1 MYPDTLELQT
11 LTFPEC
17 SRPSVINVAFFLA
30 ALSEFAPQY
39 HVGEYQACWF
49 AHAALDG
56 FHAAFRGRLRL
67 SANIH
72 AMGKSKAASFKYI
85 NLSASIVAEYSRQ
98 LKECENLGVLH
109 EGHRIGVEEGS
120 QEGIEERRKLEEE
133 IEQRMT
139 ERRQLKEEIA
149 KLRADLDAR

>member
-98 LKECENLGVLH
+98 LKECENAFKIIQSSG
-109 EGHRIGVEEGS
+109 R
-120 QEGIEERRKLEEE
+120 
-133 IEQRMT
+133 
-139 ERRQLKEEIA
+139 
-149 KLRADLDAR
+149 